1 MHIST
6 DDRLIVLILRA
17 CRGSLVMAEAECTG
31 PGANRTGRVPWSK
44 TLAGD
49 ELDKFVNVSYVSA
62 DGWLAAQPR

>member
-1 MHIST
+1 
-6 DDRLIVLILRA
+6 
-17 CRGSLVMAEAECTG
+17 MAEAECTG

-49 ELDKFVNVSYVSA
+49 ELAKFVNVSYVSA